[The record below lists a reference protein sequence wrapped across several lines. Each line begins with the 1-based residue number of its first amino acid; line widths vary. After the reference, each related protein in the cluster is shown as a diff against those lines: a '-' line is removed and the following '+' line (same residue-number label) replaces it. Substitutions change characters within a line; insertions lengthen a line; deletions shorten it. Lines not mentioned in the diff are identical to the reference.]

1 MTGDS
6 DEGGGG
12 NLPRK
17 PLQAAPM
24 PKQQPL
30 TRIELNYHFHKG
42 RPTGPNNVRIER
54 VKKNQN
60 KDKK

>member
-6 DEGGGG
+6 DEGGGE
-12 NLPRK
+12 NMPRK

-30 TRIELNYHFHKG
+30 TRVQLNEGLQKG
-42 RPTGPNNVRIER
+42 RPTGPGNVRIER
-54 VKKNQN
+54 GENKK
-60 KDKK
+60 KK